1 MNKFTRPRRKNKQS
15 DIWQIVYM
23 DMMTIV
29 MAFFVILWTVS
40 QGKESG
46 VSEKVGD
53 QTTRMLSL
61 PSDVLFPAGKSK
73 LIPEGKAVFG
83 KLFGDPTGGVLDF
96 DTGGLTKRLLVVH
109 GHTDADGDKQE
120 NFKLGYERAYAAY
133 REIAQF
139 NTQVADHVI
148 LCSHANNSP
157 ARETPDFQGEVT
169 PAQQAV
175 LRDAKAK
182 NRRIQIEDKI
192 VSAVEER

>member
-1 MNKFTRPRRKNKQS
+1 MNKFTRARRKQKHS
-15 DIWQIVYM
+15 GVWQTVYM

-29 MAFFVILWTVS
+29 MVFFVILWSIT
-40 QGKESG
+40 QGAKSG

-61 PSDVLFPAGKSK
+61 PADVLFPAGKSK
-73 LIPEGKAVFG
+73 LIPEGRAVFA
-83 KLFGDPTGGVLDF
+83 KLFGDPSGGVLDF

-133 REIAQF
+133 QEIAAHSAE
-139 NTQVADHVI
+139 VADHVI
-148 LCSHANNSP
+148 LCSHASNSP
-157 ARETPDFQGEVT
+157 ARETPEFQGDLT

-192 VSAVEER
+192 VSAVEEP